1 MDSYHH
7 IWRRI
12 SRHLKVAKNSA
23 KEDNYQ
29 LAIYDIFLEPDFLGW
44 PENRVIREYP
54 VQMGSTKKAD
64 IVLLNSDLAPILAI
78 EVKVSNSSSD
88 GIEQLGSYMD
98 RCSPRL
104 EFGIAIKDTF
114 SLFYDENTGR
124 SIHSINDAVISC
136 SFDNPYDEDG
146 IKIVE
151 LLSFQNFD
159 VDALKTFCEERLFS
173 LRKKLERE
181 KKVRELSN
189 LLSGD
194 SGRTLINK
202 AICQYLK
209 DNNFIVDGEED
220 LLDEILVKLPQISSK
235 VEFSLVNTEPNRIS
249 KINYKFIPSMEE
261 FVEHL
266 KNNICYR
273 HFILNDGRVETQK
286 WSSAGGITMQTLKP
300 NVNST
305 PFYRKNKHNIIKIV
319 LSPYKDPY
327 KE

>member
-1 MDSYHH
+1 MNMYKI
-7 IWRRI
+7 IWKNI
-12 SRHLKVAKNSA
+12 SRQLKYAKNSTQ
-23 KEDNYQ
+23 ENIYQ
-29 LAIYDIFLEPDFLGW
+29 SAIYEILTDCDYLGW
-44 PENRVIREYP
+44 PVERVKREFP
-54 VQMGSTKKAD
+54 VQMGSTKKSD
-64 IVLLNSDLAPILAI
+64 IVLLNSDLDPILAI
-78 EVKVSNSSSD
+78 EVKLSNSSSD
-88 GIEQLGSYMD
+88 GVDQLGSYMD

-114 SLFYDENTGR
+114 SLFYDENTGG

-159 VDALKTFCEERLFS
+159 VDALTKFCEERLSS

-181 KKVRELSN
+181 KKVRELST

-194 SGRTLINK
+194 SGKALINK
-202 AICQYLK
+202 AICQYLR

-220 LLDEILVKLPQISSK
+220 LLDEVTINLST
-235 VEFSLVNTEPNRIS
+235 NNRTNKHFAIKPES
-249 KINYKFIPSMEE
+249 NRNYKNNYKFIPSKEE

-266 KNNICYR
+266 KNNIGYR
-273 HFILNDGRVETQK
+273 HYILSDGSVESQK
-286 WSSAGGITMQTLKP
+286 WSSAGGITVDTLNG
-300 NVNST
+300 NVTST
-305 PFYRKNKHNIIKIV
+305 PFYRRNKHNIIKII
-319 LSPYKDPY
+319 LSPYEDPN